1 MPEVTVHI
9 PEVIEPDEK
18 LPADLVAL
26 RKFSILMDEAVGL
39 PGTKFRFGLD
49 PLLGLIPGFGDVISA
64 LLSAWIVVG
73 ALRHRVPTMKICR
86 MVFNILLDMLVGEI
100 PILGD
105 LFDFAFEE
113 NVINMRILMQHRNR
127 QLPPRK
133 LSEVAGTVAVILL
146 VIIVVSVLS
155 IAALIAGVIWI
166 AAQRNG

>member
-1 MPEVTVHI
+1 MPEVKVHI

-26 RKFSILMDEAVGL
+26 RKFSILMDEAVGI

-49 PLLGLIPGFGDVISA
+49 PILSLVPGIGDVISA

-73 ALRHRVPTMKICR
+73 ALRHRVPMRKICL
-86 MVFNILLDMLVGEI
+86 MVFNILLDMTIGEI
-100 PILGD
+100 PLLGN
-105 LFDFAFEE
+105 LFDVVFEE
-113 NVINMRILMQHRNR
+113 NVINMRMLMRHRNR

-133 LSEVAGTVAVILL
+133 LSEVAGTVAVIVL
-146 VIIVVSVLS
+146 VIIVVGILSV
-155 IAALIAGVIWI
+155 AALIAGVIWI

>member
-1 MPEVTVHI
+1 MPEGTVHI

-26 RKFSILMDEAVGL
+26 RKFSILMDEAVGI

-49 PLLGLIPGFGDVISA
+49 PILSLVPGIGDVISA

-73 ALRHRVPTMKICR
+73 ALRHRVPMRKISL
-86 MVFNILLDMLVGEI
+86 MVFNILLDMTLGEI
-100 PILGD
+100 PLLGN
-105 LFDFAFEE
+105 LFDVVFEE
-113 NVINMRILMQHRNR
+113 NVINMRILMRHRNR

-133 LSEVAGTVAVILL
+133 LSEVAGTVAVIVL
-146 VIIVVSVLS
+146 VIIVVGILSV
-155 IAALIAGVIWI
+155 AALIAGVIWI